1 MGPLKFFSDTSPTNI
16 LPSITPVQSGTVAYG
31 GQHVFELDKRGDLLK
46 GLALNVTRAAF
57 SGGNTGTTTAFNDFE
72 GYSTIDNVRFFY
84 SNKMFHVCYGEE
96 LYRKYLQR
104 LTEEQRTGVAALQFG
119 NKTDAQRVANTAA
132 TQWTVDLM
140 VPWDKLKKSIPMLA
154 MPNKIRVEVNYKS
167 LAACMRDSASVT
179 CSITAAKL
187 RCDYVHLLHDNRKIK
202 YNQVHSESIFHTHS
216 LQCKLTYYH

>member
-1 MGPLKFFSDTSPTNI
+1 MHYIYIKLTDQT
-16 LPSITPVQSGTVAYG
+16 
-31 GQHVFELDKRGDLLK
+31 ELDKRGDLLK

-84 SNKMFHVCYGEE
+84 SNKMFHECYGEE

-202 YNQVHSESIFHTHS
+202 YNQVHSKSIFHTHS